1 LVKVRI
7 AALPPSAEVAIV
19 LASTFGLSTLL
30 YGANILRHGYRPS
43 IAFTNSRL
51 LGLIVVEFVLGLL
64 LAVFLHAR
72 GWRWEHLRVEV
83 GWRPTLHGVALWI
96 GSLFLIGAVFTV
108 ALSIPSLQ
116 SRLDTVRFD
125 NSASLLTVILL
136 CAINPFFEEALTVGY
151 VLRAFRTQGGVFSVG
166 LSALLR
172 LAVHAYQGPVAV
184 VAILPIGIL
193 FGWYF
198 WKRHN
203 LWPLILA
210 HAIMDFVGFQPR

>member
-1 LVKVRI
+1 MVKVRI

-116 SRLDTVRFD
+116 SRLDTVRFRRFQRRTECLASPGGPRLSGPRRGCCNPAD
-125 NSASLLTVILL
+125 RHSFRLVLLEAPQPMAPDPRPRDHGFRRFPATLGTGTAASAAPSAS
-136 CAINPFFEEALTVGY
+136 
-151 VLRAFRTQGGVFSVG
+151 RT
-166 LSALLR
+166 R
-172 LAVHAYQGPVAV
+172 
-184 VAILPIGIL
+184 
-193 FGWYF
+193 
-198 WKRHN
+198 
-203 LWPLILA
+203 
-210 HAIMDFVGFQPR
+210 

>member
-1 LVKVRI
+1 MVKVRI

-83 GWRPTLHGVALWI
+83 GWRPTLH
-96 GSLFLIGAVFTV
+96 TV